1 MTHLKP
7 SMKGIV
13 FAASFL
19 VAANAALADSS
30 ILCAPFRHNHL
41 IDQALVSRMLSAAKS
56 GNLYLL
62 QPTVSNFGFGVESI
76 FGRIEAVFTSF
87 QGGISLQQTQEG
99 PALVRIK
106 ATSLQTS
113 GFFIRN
119 MLKGSSF
126 FDVQNFPD
134 VYFASKSLL
143 RTGPSEGLLV
153 GDLTLR
159 GITRPVIFSVDL
171 GLIEGP
177 VSPSDEIVE
186 LKATT
191 TIQRSDFG
199 MGAFPSLAEDEVDLS
214 IELVAQ
220 RYSN

>member
-1 MTHLKP
+1 
-7 SMKGIV
+7 MKGIIIAV
-13 FAASFL
+13 SLL
-19 VAANAALADSS
+19 VSANAAVADSFT
-30 ILCAPFRHNHL
+30 LCAPFRHNHL
-41 IDQALVSRMLSAAKS
+41 IDQALVARMLSAAKS

-62 QPTVSNFGFGVESI
+62 QPMVSDFGFGVESV
-76 FGRIEAVFTSF
+76 FGRIEAEFTSF

-106 ATSLQTS
+106 TASLQTS

-119 MLKGSSF
+119 MLKGSTF

-171 GLIEGP
+171 GLVEGP
-177 VSPSDEIVE
+177 VSESDEIVE

-199 MGAFPSLAEDEVDLS
+199 MGAFPSLAEDEVELS

-220 RYSN
+220 RYNN